1 MIERIL
7 LKKKILFAI
16 ILFAQIMMISAEN
29 NLLSI
34 TVRVTNTITLVFI
47 NSFNANR
54 KNKMTMRAI
63 ISAQKLA
70 F

>member
-1 MIERIL
+1 
-7 LKKKILFAI
+7 
-16 ILFAQIMMISAEN
+16 MISAEN
-29 NLLSI
+29 NVLSI

-54 KNKMTMRAI
+54 KNKMTMRTI

>member
-54 KNKMTMRAI
+54 KNKMTMRTI

>member
-1 MIERIL
+1 
-7 LKKKILFAI
+7 
-16 ILFAQIMMISAEN
+16 MISAEN

-54 KNKMTMRAI
+54 KNKMTMRTI
-63 ISAQKLA
+63 IFAQKSA
-70 F
+70 FWHVSNSRTAQNGLC